1 MPPKT
6 QRLKQPKANCKCAV
20 TKIPAPT
27 EAQIQDAIMNRLQM
41 DKWLVIRFNGGAFK
55 DSYGNYVR
63 SYIIQGIK
71 ASAGVPDVIAFKN
84 DRFLMVEVKDHKGK
98 LTPSQERFKSWAK
111 KFGVTVH
118 VLRHWNEVEPLL
130 REVQP

>member
-6 QRLKQPKANCKCAV
+6 QALKPPKL
-20 TKIPAPT
+20 T
-27 EAQIQDAIMNRLQM
+27 ESQIQESIMSRLQM

-55 DSYGNYVR
+55 DSYGNYIR

-71 ASAGVPDVIAFKN
+71 ASAGVPDVIAFKDN
-84 DRFLMVEVKDHKGK
+84 RFLMVEVKDAKGK

-130 REVQP
+130 QEVQP